1 MELVMAPNHQHETK
15 ERAAALRRR
24 AARDAAASAAEATP
38 AHPLLTLQRQVG
50 NAQVSRMLAQREE
63 MPEEEE
69 VQARRDP
76 ALQRE
81 EMPEEEEVQ
90 ARRDPALQREE
101 APEEEEVQ
109 AKRDPALQREA
120 AEEEEVQAKRD
131 LALQREEAAEEEE
144 VQAKRDLALQREEAP
159 EEEEVQAQRDPAL
172 QREAAE
178 EEEEVQAQRDPA
190 LQREAAEEEEEVQAQ
205 RDPALQ
211 REAAE
216 EEEIQAKPEVGMA
229 GGPISEGL
237 ASRINAQRGGG
248 SSLDENTRTQME
260 NNFGTSFADVRVH
273 TGSEA
278 QQLNR
283 SVGAKAFTTG
293 NDIFFG
299 PNGNPTDQGLLA
311 HELTHVVQQ
320 RSMNHSGP
328 MTVGP
333 AGDQYEQ
340 EADGVSS
347 AITTGAAPATPQ
359 RKTDE

>member
-1 MELVMAPNHQHETK
+1 MAPNHQHETK

-24 AARDAAASAAEATP
+24 AARDAAAGAAEATP

-50 NAQVSRMLAQREE
+50 NAQVARMLA
-63 MPEEEE
+63 
-69 VQARRDP
+69 
-76 ALQRE
+76 
-81 EMPEEEEVQ
+81 
-90 ARRDPALQREE
+90 QREE

-109 AKRDPALQREA
+109 AR
-120 AEEEEVQAKRD
+120 
-131 LALQREEAAEEEE
+131 
-144 VQAKRDLALQREEAP
+144 
-159 EEEEVQAQRDPAL
+159 RDPAL

-178 EEEEVQAQRDPA
+178 EEEEVQAQRDPTLQREEAPEEEEVQARRDPA
-190 LQREAAEEEEEVQAQ
+190 LQREAAPEEEEEVQAQ

-211 REAAE
+211 REEMPEEEEEMQAQRDPTLQREEAPE

-273 TGSEA
+273 TGSAA

-333 AGDQYEQ
+333 ANDQYEQ

-359 RKTDE
+359 RKTEE

>member
-1 MELVMAPNHQHETK
+1 MELGMAPNHQHETK

-109 AKRDPALQREA
+109 ARRDPALQREA
-120 AEEEEVQAKRD
+120 AEEEEEVQAQRD
-131 LALQREEAAEEEE
+131 PALQREEM
-144 VQAKRDLALQREEAP
+144 P

>member
-109 AKRDPALQREA
+109 ARRDPALQREA
-120 AEEEEVQAKRD
+120 AEEEEEVQAQRD
-131 LALQREEAAEEEE
+131 PALQREEM
-144 VQAKRDLALQREEAP
+144 P

>member
-1 MELVMAPNHQHETK
+1 
-15 ERAAALRRR
+15 
-24 AARDAAASAAEATP
+24 
-38 AHPLLTLQRQVG
+38 
-50 NAQVSRMLAQREE
+50 
-63 MPEEEE
+63 
-69 VQARRDP
+69 
-76 ALQRE
+76 
-81 EMPEEEEVQ
+81 
-90 ARRDPALQREE
+90 
-101 APEEEEVQ
+101 
-109 AKRDPALQREA
+109 
-120 AEEEEVQAKRD
+120 
-131 LALQREEAAEEEE
+131 
-144 VQAKRDLALQREEAP
+144 
-159 EEEEVQAQRDPAL
+159 VQAQRDPAL